1 MENLTK
7 VVVIYGGS
15 SAEREI
21 SLISGAAVQ
30 NSLKEEGIQ
39 SDLLDFISLQKL
51 PSLKEYDI
59 AFIALHGYEG
69 EGGDLQK
76 FLDKNNTKYTGSGQL
91 SCFNTWNK
99 KLCKDL
105 SDRT

>member
-1 MENLTK
+1 MESLTK

-51 PSLKEYDI
+51 PP
-59 AFIALHGYEG
+59 
-69 EGGDLQK
+69 
-76 FLDKNNTKYTGSGQL
+76 
-91 SCFNTWNK
+91 
-99 KLCKDL
+99 
-105 SDRT
+105 

>member
-69 EGGDLQK
+69 EGASKTQVFIVSAIL
-76 FLDKNNTKYTGSGQL
+76 
-91 SCFNTWNK
+91 
-99 KLCKDL
+99 
-105 SDRT
+105 RTYRYFYSLMIYKVR